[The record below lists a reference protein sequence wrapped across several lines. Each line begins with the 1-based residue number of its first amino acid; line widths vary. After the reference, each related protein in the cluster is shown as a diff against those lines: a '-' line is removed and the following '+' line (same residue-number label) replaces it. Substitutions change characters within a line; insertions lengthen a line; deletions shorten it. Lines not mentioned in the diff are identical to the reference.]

1 MAANNAEQ
9 LAAEASA
16 PHVIR
21 VRLTGHGGLNDEE
34 AADLR
39 ARTGISGVR
48 LTHFKFALWATRHG
62 LPLFEVRSHSV
73 AAFVT

>member
-9 LAAEASA
+9 LAAEASD
-16 PHVIR
+16 PHMIR
-21 VRLTGHGGLNDEE
+21 VRLTGHGGLTDEE

-39 ARTGISGVR
+39 ARTGISGVS
-48 LTHFKFALWATRHG
+48 LTHFALWATRHG